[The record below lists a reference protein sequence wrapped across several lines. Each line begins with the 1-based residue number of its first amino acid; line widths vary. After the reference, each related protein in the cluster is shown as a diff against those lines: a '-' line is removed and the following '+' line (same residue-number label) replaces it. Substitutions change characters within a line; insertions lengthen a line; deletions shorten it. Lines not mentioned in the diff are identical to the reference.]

1 MTDYMQ
7 SDIYKW
13 INLYIRL
20 ERSKQ
25 EWKNHVAIVIK
36 QNREQKVNIR
46 S

>member
-1 MTDYMQ
+1 MDE
-7 SDIYKW
+7 K
-13 INLYIRL
+13 IRKQT
-20 ERSKQ
+20 EGSGQ